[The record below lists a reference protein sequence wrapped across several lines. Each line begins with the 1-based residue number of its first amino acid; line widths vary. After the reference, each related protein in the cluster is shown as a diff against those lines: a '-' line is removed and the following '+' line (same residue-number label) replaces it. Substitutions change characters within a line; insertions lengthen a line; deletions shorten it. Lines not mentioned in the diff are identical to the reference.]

1 MVKRAKNYSIPVSCQ
16 ELSGSDIGRR
26 RNSKRWLI
34 SEELN
39 TKDFRRQRCKY
50 ETSFVFWFGGQPR
63 RWPWKNLA
71 LPGTT
76 GRWFLNRSNIK
87 SIPYLFLWLWS
98 VLWSCRSRC
107 FCPQPQ
113 ENRLN
118 INMSEIVTVGLD
130 FEFRE
135 YLNKLKSG
143 SSLYTWY
150 PRVFLWKRQCFK
162 QFSVRNAFF
171 W

>member
-76 GRWFLNRSNIK
+76 GRWFLNRSN
-87 SIPYLFLWLWS
+87 SRRLPYLFLCLLS
-98 VLWSCRSRC
+98 VLWSRWSRC

-143 SSLYTWY
+143 ATLYTRGL
-150 PRVFLWKRQCFK
+150 PVFLWKCQ
-162 QFSVRNAFF
+162 
-171 W
+171 